1 MRAQGRL
8 QQSQASI
15 PSVPWKYNAR
25 LYGRGLSKIAHS
37 GGRAPARTGYN
48 PSSKRRLPRIAAL
61 AAFLLKTLKTTLIPV
76 SRVLKV

>member
-37 GGRAPARTGYN
+37 GGRASQNG
-48 PSSKRRLPRIAAL
+48 L
-61 AAFLLKTLKTTLIPV
+61 
-76 SRVLKV
+76 